1 MSFVRYYSIL
11 LKSDL
16 YIFTIS
22 RILTDRYKDMK
33 IETENLEIDT
43 QAQTKGLVRLR
54 HGLM

>member
-1 MSFVRYYSIL
+1 MSFVRCYSIL

-22 RILTDRYKDMK
+22 RILTDRYKNMK
-33 IETENLEIDT
+33 TETENLEIDT
-43 QAQTKGLVRLR
+43 QVQTKSLVRLR

>member
-1 MSFVRYYSIL
+1 MSFVMCYSIL

-22 RILTDRYKDMK
+22 RILTDRYENMK
-33 IETENLEIDT
+33 TETENLEIDT
-43 QAQTKGLVRLR
+43 QVQTKGLLRLR

>member
-1 MSFVRYYSIL
+1 MSFVSCSSIL

-22 RILTDRYKDMK
+22 RILTDRYKNMK
-33 IETENLEIDT
+33 TETENLEIDT
-43 QAQTKGLVRLR
+43 QVQTKSLVRLR

>member
-1 MSFVRYYSIL
+1 MSFVRCYSIL

-22 RILTDRYKDMK
+22 RILTDRYKNMK
-33 IETENLEIDT
+33 TETENLEIDT
-43 QAQTKGLVRLR
+43 QVQTKGLVRLR